1 MRTWMS
7 DQDRGTF
14 FAATGGLIAITL
26 GSVLVAA
33 GRSGGVALALVGIF
47 FWAIA
52 GTANRWQH
60 LALRLFGAQLEAKLA
75 EKEHGERFAEAAE
88 DAPDSVLEAVI
99 PLLREDAASHVLELG
114 EAFDGKRLLDPA
126 LSWLRKD
133 VNVTVFAVSRPG
145 DGEKWTGG
153 GRVSTLPLPRGT
165 RLAVIGEAPDIAA
178 AEARLSQSRPG

>member
-7 DQDRGTF
+7 DQNRGTF

-33 GRSGGVALALVGIF
+33 GRSGGLALALVGIF

-60 LALRLFGAQLEAKLA
+60 LVLRLFGAQLEAKLA
-75 EKEHGERFAEAAE
+75 EKEHGEKFAEAAE
-88 DAPDSVLEAVI
+88 DAPDRVLEAVI

-114 EAFDGKRLLDPA
+114 EAFDGKRLLDPE
-126 LSWLRKD
+126 LSWLRKERQRHGLCSEPARRRREVD
-133 VNVTVFAVSRPG
+133 GRRARVDAAPSAGDAPG
-145 DGEKWTGG
+145 SHW
-153 GRVSTLPLPRGT
+153 
-165 RLAVIGEAPDIAA
+165 
-178 AEARLSQSRPG
+178 